1 MNENACKEMQERIDT
16 MPIPMREELPVVSDV
31 NLNQTY
37 LPHNETTKRTQ
48 SEISRSP
55 YACKILKKMAWK

>member
-1 MNENACKEMQERIDT
+1 MQERIDT
-16 MPIPMREELPVVSDV
+16 MPIPMREELPVVRDV

-37 LPHNETTKRTQ
+37 LPHNETIKRTQ

-55 YACKILKKMAWK
+55 YACKILKKMA